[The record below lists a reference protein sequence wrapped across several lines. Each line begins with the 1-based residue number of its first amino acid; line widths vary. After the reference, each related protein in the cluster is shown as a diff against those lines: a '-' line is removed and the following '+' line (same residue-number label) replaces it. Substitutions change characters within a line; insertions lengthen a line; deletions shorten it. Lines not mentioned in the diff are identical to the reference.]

1 MIQNRG
7 DTLAFTTEDAALL
20 ARCPLFRGCPEEFLL
35 RLSCAQGAS
44 LTRFAPGQEIYS
56 PSRFLRCLGI
66 LLSGQLQ
73 VTKGTLTVS
82 TLEPGELF
90 GAAAL
95 YSDAPEYAT
104 TITAKR
110 SSRCLLLDQVL
121 VDRLLAEEPRVRENY
136 LRYLTGRIRFLS
148 GRLQSLSQSGA
159 EGKLA
164 RYLLANSHGG
174 LLTCS
179 ATDLAQRLGISRA
192 SLYRAFETLEGH
204 GLIARQ
210 GKTITIPDPAALEG
224 VL

>member
-1 MIQNRG
+1 MRQNG
-7 DTLAFTTEDAALL
+7 GGILALTTEEMALL
-20 ARCPLFRGCPEEFLL
+20 GRCPLLRDCPEDFLL
-35 RLSCAQGAS
+35 RLSQSQGAR
-44 LTRFAPGQEIYS
+44 LTHFSPGQEVYS
-56 PSRFLRCLGI
+56 PTRFLRCLGV

-73 VTKGTLTVS
+73 VTKGALTVS
-82 TLEPGELF
+82 TLEAGELF

-110 SSRCLLLDQVL
+110 ASRCLLLEQKL
-121 VDRLLAEEPRVRENY
+121 VDRLLAEEPQVRENY

-164 RYLLANSHGG
+164 RYLLANGRSGT
-174 LLTCS
+174 LTCA